1 MAGMMSGWGGG
12 ILPGMVPG
20 GQMPQQFNPF
30 DFLQPRPKQWWEGS
44 IEEKMMPLG
53 GQQTQQGQQA
63 QPQTPPARIINQNEH
78 FRSLPWYYK
87 IMAIIDPQGYSQGIK
102 QRNQMAMEQERLGL
116 GREEIGMRNQQ
127 FAFQQEQAKIADRQ
141 QTVFKEMDKVAMKLD
156 LSKTPNVGAA
166 LRKHHKENLETTA
179 NWTPSY
185 INDYVSGFTPLID
198 PSKFQSR
205 VDKAGNVS
213 LFGIQQD
220 EKGEHRASYVKGLEK
235 LNVYSPEGIID
246 MLDRFSTQISDA
258 SDKFGP
264 DSEQVNTLQTL
275 KSELLGKG
283 AGIPPETVDK
293 YSAYLMDKLMKGE
306 LDLERGI
313 MIDDN
318 GQPIKLSPPQLKLA
332 KALTKNIPQQ
342 AAPSQSRF
350 PVYLR
355 HWVSNF
361 RTKNKREPTSE
372 EMLKAIDKYGETIM
386 EQFRKGLFGPMLGE
400 MGITGGEEAEEETPT
415 PTEETQPALTDKQK
429 KRLEELKKK
438 RGK

>member
-1 MAGMMSGWGGG
+1 
-12 ILPGMVPG
+12 
-20 GQMPQQFNPF
+20 
-30 DFLQPRPKQWWEGS
+30 
-44 IEEKMMPLG
+44 
-53 GQQTQQGQQA
+53 
-63 QPQTPPARIINQNEH
+63 
-78 FRSLPWYYK
+78 
-87 IMAIIDPQGYSQGIK
+87 
-102 QRNQMAMEQERLGL
+102 
-116 GREEIGMRNQQ
+116 
-127 FAFQQEQAKIADRQ
+127 
-141 QTVFKEMDKVAMKLD
+141 
-156 LSKTPNVGAA
+156 
-166 LRKHHKENLETTA
+166 
-179 NWTPSY
+179 
-185 INDYVSGFTPLID
+185 
-198 PSKFQSR
+198 
-205 VDKAGNVS
+205 
-213 LFGIQQD
+213 
-220 EKGEHRASYVKGLEK
+220 
-235 LNVYSPEGIID
+235 
-246 MLDRFSTQISDA
+246 
-258 SDKFGP
+258 
-264 DSEQVNTLQTL
+264 
-275 KSELLGKG
+275 
-283 AGIPPETVDK
+283 
-293 YSAYLMDKLMKGE
+293 MKGE